1 MDMVSNHTSV
11 TNEVSSE
18 KGPEGPTEIGG
29 FTICANGLNGGYRRV
44 GSRIKRVPEAERQPV
59 SRLQV
64 EIVKELLAGCR
75 RTRWARNL
83 RSPVSCDLKHWAEN
97 WGGRDLVARGQGT
110 AYVST
115 GAAIIAAIELGFVC
129 GPTGEGSRN
138 VLIGVHFDDVAAR
151 MAERGWYI
159 ARGHEGATRIQP
171 PKPEPQID
179 REWLLKC
186 AAEHGI
192 PLGPHIKG
200 DDVND
205 ANAID
210 EDDPF
215 AVEPLP
221 EPHPFWAEWTKEHG
235 IDGDTEQNEEH

>member
-83 RSPVSCDLKHWAEN
+83 R
-97 WGGRDLVARGQGT
+97 
-110 AYVST
+110 
-115 GAAIIAAIELGFVC
+115 
-129 GPTGEGSRN
+129 
-138 VLIGVHFDDVAAR
+138 
-151 MAERGWYI
+151 
-159 ARGHEGATRIQP
+159 
-171 PKPEPQID
+171 
-179 REWLLKC
+179 
-186 AAEHGI
+186 
-192 PLGPHIKG
+192 
-200 DDVND
+200 
-205 ANAID
+205 
-210 EDDPF
+210 
-215 AVEPLP
+215 
-221 EPHPFWAEWTKEHG
+221 
-235 IDGDTEQNEEH
+235 